1 MNKYLS
7 GHLAALLTIFI
18 WGTTFISTKV
28 LLVDFKPIEILFFR
42 FLIGLIV
49 LLLVY
54 PKRLKNTTKRQE
66 ITFALAGFCGVTL
79 YYLLENIAL
88 TYSMA
93 SNIGVIISIA
103 PFFTAM
109 LSHFVLKDSRLDRN
123 FIIGFIAA
131 MIGISLISFNGSSN
145 FKLNSLGDI
154 LALLAALVW
163 AIYSLLTKQISE
175 YGYNT
180 VQVTRRTFSYGLF
193 FMLFTLIPFGF
204 ELNLGRFTNPI
215 YLGNIIFLGIGA
227 SAICF
232 VTWNYAVKILGAV
245 KTSIYIYIVPVVTV
259 VTSVIILNERITLMA
274 LIGTVLTLLGLFL
287 SQKKENNNGQKMCN
301 DC

>member
-145 FKLNSLGDI
+145 FKLNPLGDI

>member
-145 FKLNSLGDI
+145 FKLNPLGDI

-287 SQKKENNNGQKMCN
+287 SQKKETNNG
-301 DC
+301 

>member
-42 FLIGLIV
+42 FLIGLVI
-49 LLLVY
+49 LMLVY
-54 PKRLKNTTKRQE
+54 PKRLKKTSKKQE
-66 ITFALAGFCGVTL
+66 LTFALAGFCGVTL

-103 PFFTAM
+103 PFFTAI
-109 LSHFVLKDSRLDRN
+109 LSHFVLKEEQLNRN

-131 MIGISLISFNGSSN
+131 MTGISLISFNGSSN
-145 FKLNSLGDI
+145 FQLNPLGDI

-163 AIYSLLTKQISE
+163 AGYSILTKRISE
-175 YGYNT
+175 FGYNT
-180 VQVTRRTFSYGLF
+180 VQVTRRTFSYGLI
-193 FMLFTLIPFGF
+193 FMLFALIPFGF
-204 ELNLGRFTNPI
+204 ELDLQRFNNVV
-215 YLGNIIFLGIGA
+215 YLGNIVFLGIGA
-227 SAICF
+227 SAVCF
-232 VTWNYAVKILGAV
+232 VTWNFAVKILGAV

-259 VTSVIILNERITLMA
+259 VTSVVILNEQVTLMA
-274 LIGTVLTLLGLFL
+274 FIGTILTLLGLFL
-287 SQKKENNNGQKMCN
+287 SQKREGNNNG
-301 DC
+301 

>member
-42 FLIGLIV
+42 FLIGLVV

-66 ITFALAGFCGVTL
+66 LTFALAGFCGVTL

-109 LSHFVLKDSRLDRN
+109 LSHFVLKDSRLDHN
-123 FIIGFIAA
+123 FIIGFVAA

-145 FKLNSLGDI
+145 FKLNPLGDI

-204 ELNLGRFTNPI
+204 ELNLERFTNPV
-215 YLGNIIFLGIGA
+215 YLSNIIFLGIGA

-287 SQKKENNNGQKMCN
+287 SQKKETNNG
-301 DC
+301 

>member
-42 FLIGLIV
+42 FLIGLVV

-66 ITFALAGFCGVTL
+66 LTFALAGFCGVTL

-109 LSHFVLKDSRLDRN
+109 LSHFVLKDSRLNRN
-123 FIIGFIAA
+123 FIIGFVAA

-145 FKLNSLGDI
+145 FKLNPLGDI

-204 ELNLGRFTNPI
+204 ELNLGRFTNPV

-287 SQKKENNNGQKMCN
+287 SQKKETNNG
-301 DC
+301 